1 MMVLLEIK
9 RDIAKEN
16 HMLDWINGKEM
27 RYIEIFSLGMYIF
40 RKNFKKI
47 SFIVVAVFFP
57 IAILHT
63 FIMNQMFLTA
73 DSLSVLM
80 QATSVDTTALW
91 DMAKTYGGNQL
102 LQIAVLLWL
111 EPVGAI
117 AVAKLTKSYL
127 MEEELSPKEAIGEG
141 LNCLGSYM
149 VAGVLVALCVGLGFG
164 AFLLPGVYLGIMMM
178 FYIQAIGLSG
188 QTGKKSIQYSAALV
202 KGRWF
207 KTLGFFIFILI
218 LSLGFNNM
226 IDLVVSLF
234 GDGFVIDLVF
244 MALSYFTEGLTII
257 CTTVLFLNRE
267 MLVHGKKLSKN
278 IVEEVVFAEV
288 E

>member
-1 MMVLLEIK
+1 
-9 RDIAKEN
+9 
-16 HMLDWINGKEM
+16 MLDWINGKEM

-47 SFIVVAVFFP
+47 AFVVGVVFFP

-73 DSLSVLM
+73 SSLSVLM
-80 QATSVDTTALW
+80 QATSVDTVALW
-91 DMAKTYGGNQL
+91 DMAKAYGGNQL
-102 LQIAVLLWL
+102 LQIMVLLWL

-117 AVAKLTKSYL
+117 AIAKLAKSYL
-127 MEEELSPKEAIGEG
+127 VEEEMSPKDAIGEG
-141 LNCLGSYM
+141 LNCLGTYM
-149 VAGVLVALCVGLGFG
+149 AAGVLVALGVGLGFG
-164 AFLLPGVYLGIMMM
+164 AFVIPGVYLGVLVM

-188 QTGKKSIQYSAALV
+188 QTGKKSIQYSAVLV

-207 KTLGFFIFILI
+207 KSLGFFIFIFMLGV
-218 LSLGFNNM
+218 GFNSM
-226 IDLVVSLF
+226 IELVVSLL
-234 GDGFVIDLVF
+234 GDGFVVDAIF
-244 MALSYFTEGLTII
+244 MALSYFTESLMFI
-257 CTTVLFLNRE
+257 CMTVLFLNRE

-278 IVEEVVFAEV
+278 IVDAVAFAEV